1 MFFFFFLRL
10 PFLFH
15 RFLERDGQQRVHLVA
30 FSWHANWVRE
40 GGNRVMLSH
49 PTASPK
55 ALGVYLLA
63 LRHGSCVYLPT

>member
-1 MFFFFFLRL
+1 
-10 PFLFH
+10 
-15 RFLERDGQQRVHLVA
+15 
-30 FSWHANWVRE
+30 
-40 GGNRVMLSH
+40 MLSH